1 MGLQFKILIEYADA
15 ITIEN
20 LHTQMYQ
27 NLKLTLFF
35 LEDHFP

>member
-15 ITIEN
+15 ITIEI

-27 NLKLTLFF
+27 ILKSTLFF
-35 LEDHFP
+35 G